1 MGGTRPRLWPEADE
15 RLVAAVRR
23 GDDGAFERVYDRHA
37 AELLSFCRYMLGSRH
52 EAEDA
57 LQQTFLKAYKALR
70 RSQKEITLRPW
81 LYAIAR
87 NECVS
92 ALRRRE
98 VPAAAIDPGSTEG
111 LASEVE
117 RREELKSMLR
127 DIARLPG
134 EQREALLLSSVQ
146 TLPGQQVAEILG
158 TDRDRVK
165 ALVFRA
171 RQSLSHSRDARD
183 VNCSDIRAQL
193 SVLRGGSLRRKVLR
207 EHLLECD
214 GCREF
219 RHEVRRQRQLIGA
232 LLPVP
237 LPLTLKAGS
246 LTAASAGVGNAVTAG
261 GATGGVLALGTSGVA
276 AKVAVG
282 VAGIAAVAAGS
293 TAISSSAEGGPPAR
307 EAGTLTA
314 PGAGVADLTGG
325 SATETPASRSET
337 SHGDAGRGRSAD
349 GSPGRDPG
357 SGGGGAGGGGSQG
370 TAGTSATTGPDGGH
384 TASQGPAPAG
394 EAAAAPGPTGTP
406 PGHGGESPGHS
417 VPAPGHGGTPPGHGG
432 TPPGHGGTPPGHGGT
447 SPGHAGSAA
456 PPADTG
462 APPGHG
468 GVPPGHGG
476 TPPGQAGRPAAELGS
491 PTTAN
496 DG

>member
-1 MGGTRPRLWPEADE
+1 MGGTRPHLWPTADE

-23 GDDGAFERVYDRHA
+23 GDDDAFERVYDRYA

-57 LQQTFLKAYKALR
+57 LQQTFLKAYKAIR
-70 RSQKEITLRPW
+70 DSEKDITLRPW
-81 LYAIAR
+81 LYTIAR
-87 NECVS
+87 NECLTT
-92 ALRRRE
+92 LRRRE
-98 VPAAAIDPGSTEG
+98 VPAAAVDPGSTDG
-111 LASEVE
+111 LTSEVE

-146 TLPGQQVAEILG
+146 TLPGDQVAEILG

-171 RQSLSHSRDARD
+171 RQSLSHSREARD

-219 RHEVRRQRQLIGA
+219 RHEVRRQRQLVGA

-246 LTAASAGVGNAVTAG
+246 LTAAGAGAGKAMTAG
-261 GATGGVLALGTSGVA
+261 GVFALGTSGVA

-282 VAGIAAVAAGS
+282 VAGIAAVAVGS
-293 TAISSSAEGGPPAR
+293 TAISSPADGGPPAR
-307 EAGTLTA
+307 EAGTSTV
-314 PGAGVADLTGG
+314 PGNGDAE
-325 SATETPASRSET
+325 ATESAAAATRSVRSEA
-337 SHGDAGRGRSAD
+337 GRKDAGGGRPAEAS
-349 GSPGRDPG
+349 SGRDPG
-357 SGGGGAGGGGSQG
+357 SGGGGAGG
-370 TAGTSATTGPDGGH
+370 DG
-384 TASQGPAPAG
+384 SQGPAGAPAATGPGGGHPASQGAAPAG
-394 EAAAAPGPTGTP
+394 EGAGAPGPTGAPPGHGGPP
-406 PGHGGESPGHS
+406 PGHGGEPPGHS
-417 VPAPGHGGTPPGHGG
+417 VPTPGHGGTPPGHGG
-432 TPPGHGGTPPGHGGT
+432 TPPGQ
-447 SPGHAGSAA
+447 AGSPA

-462 APPGHG
+462 VPPGHG

-491 PTTAN
+491 PATAN